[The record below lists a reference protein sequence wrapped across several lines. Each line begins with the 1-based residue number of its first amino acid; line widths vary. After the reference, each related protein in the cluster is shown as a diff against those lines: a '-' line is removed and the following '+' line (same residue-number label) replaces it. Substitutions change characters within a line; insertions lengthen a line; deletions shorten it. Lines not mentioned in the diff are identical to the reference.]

1 MQCSAMLTACTAA
14 SKRKPSPL
22 YYCRGFS
29 IYTKTGDDGTS
40 SLYTGERRAKDD
52 AVFHALGDVDELNSA
67 VGLAREFVGDL
78 DPRINHQVYQGLH
91 SCGICEPCDVPP
103 DTQCTVACS

>member
-1 MQCSAMLTACTAA
+1 MSIL
-14 SKRKPSPL
+14 L
-22 YYCRGFS
+22 CRGFS

-52 AVFHALGDVDELNSA
+52 AVFQALGDVDELNSA

-78 DPRINHQVYQGLH
+78 DPRMNHQVYQGLH
-91 SCGICEPCDVPP
+91 PRAICK
-103 DTQCTVACS
+103 AL